1 MVNISQ
7 AGGKGGRGSLS
18 ASSYHFRTRLDTTRP
33 LIVLVARASMRRYVS
48 GPVTVRRKGINRLCR
63 DLRFAISVHA
73 ASAGNH
79 EIIAESDFS
88 RVHPLDVSLNRNA
101 RIELGKGEVDWSV
114 GRSAGGIPG
123 KETLDSIRSHEA
135 GSAHGRVTSSH
146 APKTLRASRSGAT
159 RCSRAQSGVILL
171 LPPS

>member
-1 MVNISQ
+1 
-7 AGGKGGRGSLS
+7 
-18 ASSYHFRTRLDTTRP
+18 
-33 LIVLVARASMRRYVS
+33 MRRYVS

-101 RIELGKGEVDWSV
+101 RIELGREGRGERLIGRSV
-114 GRSAGGIPG
+114 GRQGGSPAKKPARFDPI
-123 KETLDSIRSHEA
+123 A
-135 GSAHGRVTSSH
+135 
-146 APKTLRASRSGAT
+146 
-159 RCSRAQSGVILL
+159 
-171 LPPS
+171 